1 MKCVKTEYVNV
12 PLNTVVLAC
21 VVPRVNPV
29 LTESVPMLKPAMTI
43 LSAMV
48 FAKTGLVSVIL
59 IVIAFIIVIL
69 DTEEMEL
76 AQLRPTCLKTVI

>member
-1 MKCVKTEYVNV
+1 
-12 PLNTVVLAC
+12 
-21 VVPRVNPV
+21 
-29 LTESVPMLKPAMTI
+29 MLKPAMTI

-48 FAKTGLVSVIL
+48 FAKTARVSVIL